1 LSSLQIMSDN
11 NQNSSIYGIVV
22 TILLLLAAGLGY
34 FFWDRSQDMVRQSE
48 KITAEKS
55 ALESEKMAIEQS
67 LDSLSNAYSNARTEN
82 ETLKG
87 AVNSSAALV
96 RQKETAIQQIRNT
109 SAKDMAA
116 LRQQVEDLK
125 RAKIEYETIISTL
138 QAENAQLKGDN
149 QRLTGENTQLKGDKE
164 QLSGQIQDLGKQLEE
179 QIRKT
184 QSAAFKASSFR
195 VEAERRND
203 KLTAKAKRVREI
215 NVSFDLA
222 DVPQPYQG
230 PQKLY
235 MVITDD
241 KGVPIPALN
250 PTKATIN
257 APSGSI
263 EIMAQQ
269 TKAVVL
275 ETTQRM
281 SFAHKF
287 DEKLKAGSY
296 VIAIYCDKGLLGASS
311 FKLS

>member
-1 LSSLQIMSDN
+1 MSEQ
-11 NQNSSIYGIVV
+11 NQNSGIYGIVV
-22 TILLLLAAGLGY
+22 SVLLLLAAGLGY
-34 FFWDRSQDMVRQSE
+34 FFWDRSQDLMKQSE
-48 KITAEKS
+48 KIAAEKK
-55 ALESEKMAIEQS
+55 ALESEKMAVEHS
-67 LDSLSNAYSNARTEN
+67 LDSLSNAYSNVRTEN

-87 AVNSSAALV
+87 AINSSAALV
-96 RQKETAIQQIRNT
+96 RQKETAIQQIRST
-109 SAKDMAA
+109 SAKDLDA
-116 LRQQVEDLK
+116 LRQQVEELK

-149 QRLTGENTQLKGDKE
+149 QRLTGENQQLKGEKE
-164 QLSGQIQDLGKQLEE
+164 QLSGQVQDLGKQLEE

-184 QSAAFKASSFR
+184 QSAAFKATSFR

-222 DVPQPYQG
+222 DVPQPYHG

-250 PTKATIN
+250 PTKATIQ
-257 APSGSI
+257 APSGPI

-269 TKAVVL
+269 TKAIVL
-275 ETTQRM
+275 ETTQRHT
-281 SFAHKF
+281 FTYKF

-296 VIAIYCDKGLLGASS
+296 VVAIYCDKGLLGASS